1 MPEAADAPVAIV
13 TGGAGFI
20 GSAIVERLEADGHR
34 VAVLDRESEYAVDLT
49 DEHSVRA
56 AARRVLADHGRCD
69 VIVHAAASFELA
81 TLTDLGVDLMRR
93 VMAVNVESPLW
104 LLQELSPGM
113 AERGH
118 GRVVFIVSDTFF
130 NPPPVPDMLPY
141 ITSKGA
147 LIGAARSLSKSL
159 GSQGIT
165 VNCVAP
171 GMTPPPGGGM
181 GADLAEVESALVVDV
196 RERQA
201 LSRSLVPSDVAQ
213 VVAFLVRPEAE
224 AMTGQ
229 TLCPDGGLVLR

>member
-1 MPEAADAPVAIV
+1 MAEAADAPVAAV

-20 GSAIVERLEADGHR
+20 GCAIVERLEAEGHR
-34 VAVLDRESEYAVDLT
+34 VAVLDRESDYAVDLA
-49 DEHSVRA
+49 DEQAVRS
-56 AARRVLADHGRCD
+56 AARKVLADYGRCD
-69 VIVHAAASFELA
+69 VLVHAAASFELA
-81 TLTDLGVDLMRR
+81 TLTDLRADLFRR

-113 AERGH
+113 SERGY

-141 ITSKGA
+141 VTSKGA
-147 LIGAARSLSKSL
+147 LIGAARSLAKSL
-159 GSQGIT
+159 GPQGIT

-181 GADLAEVESALVVDV
+181 GPDLADVETALAEDV
-196 RERQA
+196 RQRQ
-201 LSRSLVPSDVAQ
+201 SVPRSLLPMDVAH
-213 VVAFLVRPEAE
+213 VVAFLVRPEAQ

-229 TLCPDGGLVLR
+229 TLCPDGGLVFR

>member
-1 MPEAADAPVAIV
+1 MAELSTAPVALV

-34 VAVLDRESEYAVDLT
+34 VAVLDREGEYATDLS
-49 DEHSVRA
+49 DEDAVRT

-69 VIVHAAASFELA
+69 VLVHAAASFELA
-81 TLTDLGVDLMRR
+81 ALGDLKAELLRR

-113 AERGH
+113 SERGR

-130 NPPPVPDMLPY
+130 NPPPVADMLPY

-147 LIGAARSLSKSL
+147 LIGAARSLAKSL
-159 GSQGIT
+159 GPQGIT

-181 GADLAEVESALVVDV
+181 GPDLAEVETALVEDV
-196 RERQA
+196 RLRQ
-201 LSRSLVPSDVAQ
+201 SMPRSLVPTDVAH
-213 VVAFLVRPEAE
+213 VVAFLARPEAE

-229 TLCPDGGLVLR
+229 TLCPDGGLVFR

>member
-1 MPEAADAPVAIV
+1 MVEAADAPVAVV

-20 GSAIVERLEADGHR
+20 GAAIVERLKAEGHR
-34 VAVLDRESEYAVDLT
+34 VAVLDRESEYPVDLA
-49 DEHSVRA
+49 DEQAVRSV
-56 AARRVLADHGRCD
+56 ARMLLADLGRCD
-69 VIVHAAASFELA
+69 VIVHAAACFELA
-81 TLTDLGVDLMRR
+81 TLADLDAGVLRR

-113 AERGH
+113 SERGH
-118 GRVVFIVSDTFF
+118 GRVVLIVSDTFF

-147 LIGAARSLSKSL
+147 LIGAARSLAKSL
-159 GSQGIT
+159 GPQGIT

-181 GADLAEVESALVVDV
+181 GPDLADVERELVEDV
-196 RERQA
+196 RRRQ
-201 LSRSLVPSDVAQ
+201 SVPRSLVPMDVAQ
-213 VVAFLVRPEAE
+213 VVAFLARPEAQ

-229 TLCPDGGLVLR
+229 TLCPDGGLVFR

>member
-1 MPEAADAPVAIV
+1 MPEIPDTPVALV

-20 GSAIVERLEADGHR
+20 GSAIVERLQAEGHR
-34 VAVLDRESEYAVDLT
+34 VAVLDRESEYPVDLS
-49 DEHSVRA
+49 DEESVRS
-56 AARRVLADHGRCD
+56 AARQVLADHGRCD

-81 TLTDLGVDLMRR
+81 PLPDLRADLLRR
-93 VMAVNVESPLW
+93 VMAVNVESPIW

-113 AERGH
+113 SERGY

-147 LIGAARSLSKSL
+147 LIGAARSLARSL
-159 GSQGIT
+159 GPQGIT

-181 GADLAEVESALVVDV
+181 GADLADVENALVEDV
-196 RERQA
+196 RQSQA
-201 LSRSLVPSDVAQ
+201 IRRSLVPSDVSQ

-224 AMTGQ
+224 MMTGQ

>member
-1 MPEAADAPVAIV
+1 MAEAFDTPVAVV

-20 GSAIVERLEADGHR
+20 GSAIVERLEAEGHR
-34 VAVLDRESEYAVDLT
+34 VAVLDREAEYAVDLS
-49 DEHSVRA
+49 DEQAVRA
-56 AARRVLADHGRCD
+56 AARNVLADHGRCD
-69 VIVHAAASFELA
+69 VLVHAAASFELA
-81 TLTDLGVDLMRR
+81 TLTDLRVDLLRR

-113 AERGH
+113 SERGH

-147 LIGAARSLSKSL
+147 LIGAARSLAKSL
-159 GSQGIT
+159 GPQGIT

-181 GADLAEVESALVVDV
+181 GPDLADVENALAADV
-196 RERQA
+196 RQRQ
-201 LSRSLVPSDVAQ
+201 SVPRSLVPMDVAD
-213 VVAFLVRPEAE
+213 VVAYLVRPEAQ

-229 TLCPDGGLVLR
+229 TLCPDGGLVFR

>member
-1 MPEAADAPVAIV
+1 MAEAADAPVAAV

-20 GSAIVERLEADGHR
+20 GSAIVERLEAEGHR
-34 VAVLDRESEYAVDLT
+34 VAVLDRESDYAVDLA
-49 DEHSVRA
+49 DEQAVRS
-56 AARRVLADHGRCD
+56 AARKVLADYGRCD
-69 VIVHAAASFELA
+69 VLVHAAASFELA
-81 TLTDLGVDLMRR
+81 TLTDLRADLFRR

-113 AERGH
+113 SERGY

-141 ITSKGA
+141 VTSKGA
-147 LIGAARSLSKSL
+147 LIGAARSLAKSL
-159 GSQGIT
+159 GPQGIT

-181 GADLAEVESALVVDV
+181 GPDLADVETALAEDV
-196 RERQA
+196 RQRQ
-201 LSRSLVPSDVAQ
+201 SVPRSLVPMDVAH
-213 VVAFLVRPEAE
+213 VVAFLVRPEAQ

-229 TLCPDGGLVLR
+229 TLCPDGGLVFR

>member
-1 MPEAADAPVAIV
+1 MAELSTAPVALV

-20 GSAIVERLEADGHR
+20 GSAIVERLKADGHR
-34 VAVLDRESEYAVDLT
+34 VVVLDREGEYAADLS
-49 DEHSVRA
+49 DEDAVRA
-56 AARRVLADHGRCD
+56 AARRVLADFGRCD
-69 VIVHAAASFELA
+69 VVVHAAASFELA
-81 TLTDLGVDLMRR
+81 ALSDLKAELFRR

-113 AERGH
+113 AERRH

-141 ITSKGA
+141 VTSKGA
-147 LIGAARSLSKSL
+147 LIGAARSLAKSL

-165 VNCVAP
+165 VNCIAP

-181 GADLAEVESALVVDV
+181 GPDLAEVEAALVDDV
-196 RERQA
+196 RHRQA
-201 LSRSLVPSDVAQ
+201 MQRSLVPGDVAAA
-213 VVAFLVRPEAE
+213 VAFLVRPEAE

-229 TLCPDGGLVLR
+229 TLCPDGGLVFR

>member
-1 MPEAADAPVAIV
+1 MAEASDAPVAVV

-20 GSAIVERLEADGHR
+20 GSAIVERLEAEGHR
-34 VAVLDRESEYAVDLT
+34 VAVLDRESEYAVDLA
-49 DEHSVRA
+49 DEQAVRS
-56 AARRVLADHGRCD
+56 AARKVLADHGRCD
-69 VIVHAAASFELA
+69 VLVHAAASFELA
-81 TLTDLGVDLMRR
+81 TLTDLGAGLLRR

-104 LLQELSPGM
+104 LLQELTPGM
-113 AERGH
+113 SERGH

-147 LIGAARSLSKSL
+147 LIGAARSLAKSL
-159 GSQGIT
+159 GPQGIT

-181 GADLAEVESALVVDV
+181 GPDLADVENALAEDV
-196 RERQA
+196 RQRQ
-201 LSRSLVPSDVAQ
+201 SVPRSLVPMDVAH
-213 VVAFLVRPEAE
+213 VVAFLVRPEAQ

>member
-1 MPEAADAPVAIV
+1 MAEASDAPVAVV

-20 GSAIVERLEADGHR
+20 GAAIVERLEAEGHR
-34 VAVLDRESEYAVDLT
+34 VAVLDRESEYAVDLS
-49 DEHSVRA
+49 DEQAVRG
-56 AARRVLADHGRCD
+56 AARKVLADHGRCD

-81 TLTDLGVDLMRR
+81 TLAGLSADVLRR

-113 AERGH
+113 SERGH

-130 NPPPVPDMLPY
+130 NPPPVPEMLPY

-147 LIGAARSLSKSL
+147 LIGAARCLAKAL
-159 GSQGIT
+159 GPQGIT

-171 GMTPPPGGGM
+171 GMTPLPGGGM
-181 GADLAEVESALVVDV
+181 GPDLADVERDLANDV
-196 RERQA
+196 RQRQ
-201 LSRSLVPSDVAQ
+201 SVPRSLVPTDVAQ

-229 TLCPDGGLVLR
+229 TLCPDGGLVFR

>member
-1 MPEAADAPVAIV
+1 MAEASDAPVAVV

-20 GSAIVERLEADGHR
+20 GAAIVERLEAEGHR
-34 VAVLDRESEYAVDLT
+34 VAVLDRESEYAVDLS
-49 DEHSVRA
+49 DEQAVRG
-56 AARRVLADHGRCD
+56 AARKVLADHGRCD

-81 TLTDLGVDLMRR
+81 TLAGLSADVLRR

-113 AERGH
+113 SERGH

-130 NPPPVPDMLPY
+130 NPPPVPEMLPY

-147 LIGAARSLSKSL
+147 LIGAARCLAKAL
-159 GSQGIT
+159 GPQGIT

-171 GMTPPPGGGM
+171 GMTPLPGGGM
-181 GADLAEVESALVVDV
+181 GPDLADVERDLANDV
-196 RERQA
+196 RQRQ
-201 LSRSLVPSDVAQ
+201 SVPRSLVPTDVAQ

-224 AMTGQ
+224 ARTGQ
-229 TLCPDGGLVLR
+229 TLCPDGGLVFR